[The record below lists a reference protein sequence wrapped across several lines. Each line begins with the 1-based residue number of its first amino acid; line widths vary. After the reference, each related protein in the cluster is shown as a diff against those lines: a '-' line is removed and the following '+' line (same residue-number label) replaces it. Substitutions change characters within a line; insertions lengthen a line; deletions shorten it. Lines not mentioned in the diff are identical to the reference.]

1 VAASREAHT
10 KLYVNDRYAGLYS
23 IVESVDKDF
32 LARNLGED
40 GGYLFEYDYPPEAAP
55 YYFED
60 RGSDPAQYVPRP
72 FKPQTHETDPRP
84 EFIVD
89 LVQVI
94 NQSSDATFRTAIAE
108 YLDLGKFLKHVA
120 VEVFVADYDG
130 FLGQWGMNNFN
141 FYRHDN
147 QKLFT
152 FIPWDK
158 SQAFLGGFTYSIF
171 KNFNDVPS
179 AQRNRLMSR
188 VLAYQDLFNLY
199 LDTLL
204 DCVTSAED
212 PTGFSDGKGWLE
224 HEIQREYEQIREA
237 ALADPD
243 KPFSN
248 AEFEQAVSDLGVF
261 SRQRGEQVRRE
272 VNNSRPR

>member
-1 VAASREAHT
+1 
-10 KLYVNDRYAGLYS
+10 
-23 IVESVDKDF
+23 
-32 LARNLGED
+32 
-40 GGYLFEYDYPPEAAP
+40 
-55 YYFED
+55 
-60 RGSDPAQYVPRP
+60 
-72 FKPQTHETDPRP
+72 
-84 EFIVD
+84 
-89 LVQVI
+89 
-94 NQSSDATFRTAIAE
+94 
-108 YLDLGKFLKHVA
+108 
-120 VEVFVADYDG
+120 
-130 FLGQWGMNNFN
+130 MNNFN